1 MAGITAVSVVL
12 AAGILSS
19 AYAGQDAPNVTA
31 DSVGGE
37 RDNSFE
43 WDFGTEPAG
52 KKMRHD
58 FVFRNTSGKLINIQ
72 DVTSSCGCAVSEVK
86 NKTVPPGGETIIS
99 VEFDSTGYSG
109 HIQQFV
115 YVSTDDA
122 DNPILR
128 YTIKVFL
135 SPAV

>member
-1 MAGITAVSVVL
+1 MARIMVVSVFF
-12 AAGILSS
+12 AAGMLS
-19 AYAGQDAPNVTA
+19 AAHAGQGAPDVA
-31 DSVGGE
+31 AVRVAE
-37 RDNSFE
+37 VMDNSFE

-52 KKMRHD
+52 SKMRHD
-58 FVFRNTSGKLINIQ
+58 FVFRNNSGKLVNIQ
-72 DVTSSCGCAVSEVK
+72 DVTSSCGCTVSEVK
-86 NKTVPPGGETIIS
+86 NKKVPPGEETVIS

-135 SPAV
+135 SSAA